1 MGFRFR
7 KTKKAGPFR
16 LSLTK
21 RGIGWSIGNKYIGY
35 SHGASGRNSL
45 RASIPGTGISYF
57 ANLGRKSHKVVRKSS
72 DRTINSRNT
81 PTAQAVKRDNTP
93 TLQEAKPMPKK
104 RGIFKKIILGAVGLY
119 FGSAAVIGLFQ
130 GITGTGAEP
139 ETEITL
145 EATVETETI
154 PGRSFSGTFAEP
166 GKEELI
172 ELPTA
177 EETEPPETETEPP
190 SAVDSILAG
199 LTAAITDLTETKP
212 ETTPDKSI
220 PETTP
225 PEPET
230 KKETAPPETKAP
242 ETKPP
247 ETKKPETKAPETQ
260 PPETKAPETEPPKKT
275 ITITHK
281 DSSLSPEMVEA
292 LEGVAAFWAP
302 TGTKIHLNPFCSR
315 LQEVVY
321 AGTVEDANSVKD
333 GGWCGVCSKYANEN
347 SKTNKNA
354 TPEVIADCY
363 SLEDYL
369 NQIPAEFFDD

>member
-1 MGFRFR
+1 
-7 KTKKAGPFR
+7 
-16 LSLTK
+16 
-21 RGIGWSIGNKYIGY
+21 
-35 SHGASGRNSL
+35 
-45 RASIPGTGISYF
+45 
-57 ANLGRKSHKVVRKSS
+57 
-72 DRTINSRNT
+72 
-81 PTAQAVKRDNTP
+81 
-93 TLQEAKPMPKK
+93 MPKK
-104 RGIFKKIILGAVGLY
+104 SGIFKKIILGAVGLY

-130 GITGTGAEP
+130 GITGTGEEP

-145 EATVETETI
+145 EATAETETI
-154 PGRSFSGTFAEP
+154 PDRSFSGAIAEP
-166 GKEELI
+166 EKEELI

-177 EETEPPETETEPP
+177 EETEPPET
-190 SAVDSILAG
+190 
-199 LTAAITDLTETKP
+199 
-212 ETTPDKSI
+212 TPDKSI
-220 PETTP
+220 PETAT

-247 ETKKPETKAPETQ
+247 ETKKPETKAPETKAPETKPPETKAPETQ

-302 TGTKIHLNPFCSR
+302 TGTKIHLDPFCWTFR
-315 LQEVVY
+315 GVVY
-321 AGTVEDANSVKD
+321 AGTVEEANSVKD
-333 GGWCGVCSKYANEN
+333 GGWCGVCSKHANEN
-347 SKTNKNA
+347 TISNVNA

-369 NQIPAEFFDD
+369 NQIPASAFD

>member
-1 MGFRFR
+1 
-7 KTKKAGPFR
+7 
-16 LSLTK
+16 
-21 RGIGWSIGNKYIGY
+21 
-35 SHGASGRNSL
+35 
-45 RASIPGTGISYF
+45 
-57 ANLGRKSHKVVRKSS
+57 
-72 DRTINSRNT
+72 
-81 PTAQAVKRDNTP
+81 
-93 TLQEAKPMPKK
+93 MPKK
-104 RGIFKKIILGAVGLY
+104 SGIFKKIILGAVGLY
-119 FGSAAVIGLFQ
+119 FGSAAVVGLFQ
-130 GITGTGAEP
+130 GITGTGDDA

-145 EATVETETI
+145 ESTAETETI
-154 PGRSFSGTFAEP
+154 PDRSFSGTFAEP
-166 GKEELI
+166 ETEELI
-172 ELPTA
+172 ELPIA

-242 ETKPP
+242 ENKPP
-247 ETKKPETKAPETQ
+247 ETKKPETKAPETKKPETKAPETKPPETKAPETQ

-369 NQIPAEFFDD
+369 NQIPAEFFDN

>member
-1 MGFRFR
+1 
-7 KTKKAGPFR
+7 
-16 LSLTK
+16 
-21 RGIGWSIGNKYIGY
+21 
-35 SHGASGRNSL
+35 
-45 RASIPGTGISYF
+45 
-57 ANLGRKSHKVVRKSS
+57 
-72 DRTINSRNT
+72 
-81 PTAQAVKRDNTP
+81 
-93 TLQEAKPMPKK
+93 MPKK
-104 RGIFKKIILGAVGLY
+104 SGVYKKIILGAVGLY
-119 FGSAAVIGLFQ
+119 FGSAAVVGLFQ
-130 GITGTGAEP
+130 DITGTGDEP
-139 ETEITL
+139 ETEIAL
-145 EATVETETI
+145 EATAETETV
-154 PGRSFSGTFAEP
+154 PDRSFSGTFSEP
-166 GKEELI
+166 ETEELI

-242 ETKPP
+242 ETKAP
-247 ETKKPETKAPETQ
+247 ETKAPETKPPETKAPETQ

-302 TGTKIHLNPFCSR
+302 TGTKIHLNPFCR
-315 LQEVVY
+315 MFQGTVY
-321 AGTVEDANSVKD
+321 AGTVEEANSVKFE
-333 GGWCGVCSKYANEN
+333 GCCGVCSKHANEN
-347 SKTNKNA
+347 TKTNVNA

-369 NQIPAEFFDD
+369 NQIPASAFD

>member
-35 SHGASGRNSL
+35 SHGASGRKSL

-57 ANLGRKSHKVVRKSS
+57 ANLGRKSRK
-72 DRTINSRNT
+72 RCKN
-81 PTAQAVKRDNTP
+81 AAYAVGSLPKRSNEQTEKEG
-93 TLQEAKPMPKK
+93 TTMPKK
-104 RGIFKKIILGAVGLY
+104 NGIFKKIILGAVGLY

-130 GITGTGAEP
+130 GITGTGDEP

-145 EATVETETI
+145 EATAETETI
-154 PGRSFSGTFAEP
+154 PDRSFSGTFAEP
-166 GKEELI
+166 ETEELI

-177 EETEPPETETEPP
+177 EETE
-190 SAVDSILAG
+190 
-199 LTAAITDLTETKP
+199 P

-230 KKETAPPETKAP
+230 KKETA
-242 ETKPP
+242 
-247 ETKKPETKAPETQ
+247 

-302 TGTKIHLNPFCSR
+302 TGTKIHLNPFCWT
-315 LQEVVY
+315 LNGVVY
-321 AGTVEDANSVKD
+321 AGTVEEANSVKFE
-333 GGWCGVCSKYANEN
+333 GWCGVCSKHANEN
-347 SKTNKNA
+347 TKTNVNA

-369 NQIPAEFFDD
+369 NQIPAEFFDN

>member
-16 LSLTK
+16 LSLAK

-35 SHGASGRNSL
+35 SHGASGRKSL

-81 PTAQAVKRDNTP
+81 PT
-93 TLQEAKPMPKK
+93 LQEAKPVPKK
-104 RGIFKKIILGAVGLY
+104 SGTFKKIILGAVGLY

-130 GITGTGAEP
+130 AITGTGDEP

-145 EATVETETI
+145 EATAETETI
-154 PGRSFSGTFAEP
+154 PDRSFSGIFAEP
-166 GKEELI
+166 GTEELI

-177 EETEPPETETEPP
+177 EETEPPET
-190 SAVDSILAG
+190 
-199 LTAAITDLTETKP
+199 
-212 ETTPDKSI
+212 
-220 PETTP
+220 
-225 PEPET
+225 
-230 KKETAPPETKAP
+230 KAP
-242 ETKPP
+242 ENKPP
-247 ETKKPETKAPETQ
+247 ETQKPETKAPD
-260 PPETKAPETEPPKKT
+260 TKAPETEPPKKT

-281 DSSLSPEMVEA
+281 DSSLSPEMVES

-302 TGTKIHLNPFCSR
+302 TGTKIHLDPFCWTLR
-315 LQEVVY
+315 GVVY
-321 AGTVEDANSVKD
+321 AGTVEEANSVKD
-333 GGWCGVCSKYANEN
+333 GGWCGVCSKHANEN
-347 SKTNKNA
+347 TISNVNA

-369 NQIPAEFFDD
+369 NQIPASAFD

>member
-1 MGFRFR
+1 
-7 KTKKAGPFR
+7 
-16 LSLTK
+16 
-21 RGIGWSIGNKYIGY
+21 
-35 SHGASGRNSL
+35 
-45 RASIPGTGISYF
+45 
-57 ANLGRKSHKVVRKSS
+57 
-72 DRTINSRNT
+72 
-81 PTAQAVKRDNTP
+81 
-93 TLQEAKPMPKK
+93 MPKK
-104 RGIFKKIILGAVGLY
+104 KGIFAKIILGAVGLY
-119 FGSAAVIGLFQ
+119 FGSAAVIGLYQ
-130 GITGTGAEP
+130 GITGTGDEPDTKIIMEAEP
-139 ETEITL
+139 EEQLPDRSLPGTITEP
-145 EATVETETI
+145 ET
-154 PGRSFSGTFAEP
+154 
-166 GKEELI
+166 EELI

-177 EETEPPETETEPP
+177 EETEPET
-190 SAVDSILAG
+190 A
-199 LTAAITDLTETKP
+199 
-212 ETTPDKSI
+212 PDKSI
-220 PETTP
+220 PETAP
-225 PEPET
+225 PE
-230 KKETAPPETKAP
+230 PETKAP

-247 ETKKPETKAPETQ
+247 ETKKPETKAPETH

-347 SKTNKNA
+347 SRTNKNA

-369 NQIPAEFFDD
+369 NKIPAEAFDR

>member
-21 RGIGWSIGNKYIGY
+21 RGIGWSVGNKYIGY

-57 ANLGRKSHKVVRKSS
+57 ANIGRKSHKNKRKSS
-72 DRTINSRNT
+72 DHIIKKRNT
-81 PTAQAVKRDNTP
+81 PTNAQNTP
-93 TLQEAKPMPKK
+93 TLQEANPMAKK
-104 RGIFKKIILGAVGLY
+104 KGILAKIILGAVGLY
-119 FGSAAVIGLFQ
+119 FGSAAVIGLYQ
-130 GITGTGAEP
+130 GITGTGYEPDTKIIMEAEP
-139 ETEITL
+139 EEQLPDRSLPETF
-145 EATVETETI
+145 AETET
-154 PGRSFSGTFAEP
+154 
-166 GKEELI
+166 EELI

-177 EETEPPETETEPP
+177 AETE
-190 SAVDSILAG
+190 
-199 LTAAITDLTETKP
+199 P

-220 PETTP
+220 PETAL

-247 ETKKPETKAPETQ
+247 ETKEPETKAPETQ
-260 PPETKAPETEPPKKT
+260 PPETKASETEPPKKT

-347 SKTNKNA
+347 SRTNKNA

-369 NQIPAEFFDD
+369 NKIPAEAFDR

>member
-1 MGFRFR
+1 
-7 KTKKAGPFR
+7 
-16 LSLTK
+16 
-21 RGIGWSIGNKYIGY
+21 
-35 SHGASGRNSL
+35 
-45 RASIPGTGISYF
+45 
-57 ANLGRKSHKVVRKSS
+57 
-72 DRTINSRNT
+72 
-81 PTAQAVKRDNTP
+81 
-93 TLQEAKPMPKK
+93 MPKK
-104 RGIFKKIILGAVGLY
+104 SGIFKKIILGAVGLY

-130 GITGTGAEP
+130 GITGTGEEP

-145 EATVETETI
+145 EAPAETETI
-154 PGRSFSGTFAEP
+154 PDRSFSGTFAEP
-166 GKEELI
+166 ETEWLI

-177 EETEPPETETEPP
+177 EETE
-190 SAVDSILAG
+190 
-199 LTAAITDLTETKP
+199 P

-247 ETKKPETKAPETQ
+247 ETKPPETKKPETKAPETKAPETKPPETKAPETQ

-302 TGTKIHLNPFCSR
+302 TGTKIHLNPFCR
-315 LQEVVY
+315 MFQGTVY
-321 AGTVEDANSVKD
+321 AGTVEEANSVKFE
-333 GGWCGVCSKYANEN
+333 GWCGVCSKHANEN
-347 SKTNKNA
+347 TKTNVNA

-363 SLEDYL
+363 SYQDYL